1 MLILSLSASLP
12 LSPTR
17 SIFFFL
23 RSIRL
28 QRLALKQYS
37 YVGRLSSSSR
47 FEQKTRENR
56 TKNPNMF
63 LFSPP
68 GSYQQA
74 ILCDLRTA
82 APGAHWLNARKSDK
96 MGLNIDHYTSDCVFS
111 GCGCRFGRFGVI
123 TCNDR
128 MLMSVLRVVRGVLD
142 GACCCCCCC
151 PGRAG

>member
-1 MLILSLSASLP
+1 MLILSLSPLLSLSLP
-12 LSPTR
+12 LVLS
-17 SIFFFL
+17 SSFFL

-47 FEQKTRENR
+47 FEQKTRENV
-56 TKNPNMF
+56 F